1 WGWAWRS
8 AWATAWRS
16 AYRRAPSGR
25 RRRSAAWRWG
35 WRRAACTAARGRS
48 PMPRGRRGS
57 GSAPPTDERVPRVVA
72 LRVRWLAAAAQCR
85 RESALA
91 GQPLVLGAPKQGAWR
106 VAALSAAAAA
116 AGVRVGMPLAQ
127 AESMCPAIVRRPLD
141 LAYLAHESE
150 PLLSV
155 PEAHV
160 AVAPAKPGSALCG
173 GQGMGAGGWG
183 AATGSLL
190 VPRPL
195 APGPPLDP
203 HRQLAWLVD
212 ALAASTGYVAAVGVA
227 DGRGAA
233 AIAARRAA
241 AGAMAWVPPG
251 ETAAYL
257 APLPAAWLPVSAEMR
272 RRLELLGLRT
282 IGALAAL
289 PVGAV
294 QAQFGPEGRLA
305 WEIAHGRDRRP
316 LAPRTPPCIP
326 SAALA
331 FDTPCADRAQLLAAV
346 EELVDRALREVPPGQ
361 VVGSLQL
368 VLELEGGLLG
378 YGPPGPP
385 TLGGEGRASRPLG

>member
-1 WGWAWRS
+1 
-8 AWATAWRS
+8 
-16 AYRRAPSGR
+16 
-25 RRRSAAWRWG
+25 
-35 WRRAACTAARGRS
+35 
-48 PMPRGRRGS
+48 MPRGRRGS
-57 GSAPPTDERVPRVVA
+57 GSAAPTDERVPRVVA
-72 LRVRWLAAAAQCR
+72 LRVPWFAAAAQCR
-85 RESALA
+85 REPALA

-150 PLLSV
+150 RLLAV
-155 PEAHV
+155 LEAHV
-160 AVAPAKPGSALCG
+160 AVEPAKPGSALFG

-203 HRQLAWLVD
+203 QRQLAWLVD

-331 FDTPCADRAQLLAAV
+331 LY
-346 EELVDRALREVPPGQ
+346 ALRRPRAAPGRHGYPDRPRAARGVAGPGGGQPVPRAGAGGRPPRPPNFGER
-361 VVGSLQL
+361 GSH
-368 VLELEGGLLG
+368 
-378 YGPPGPP
+378 YARPPA
-385 TLGGEGRASRPLG
+385 LGGRGGMAAAHGGAA